1 MRILLL
7 LPWEKDYIAY
17 RDKFSN
23 MLTYAP
29 ITLVTLAGLIP
40 RELNAEVDICDEMAQ
55 KFDYDKRY
63 DIVAMSFVTSSSGR
77 AYEIAQKF
85 RQKGSYVVFGGY
97 HTTFMPEE
105 ARKFADTIIIGQA
118 EKAFPQFLTD
128 YAAGE
133 PLEKYEMPC
142 VMADDYKIP
151 RRDLLPKR
159 GYLNVPCV
167 IADSGCRNNCDF
179 CAMGAGNPPN
189 PRKASSVIDEIK
201 SLNSKRIIFFDPN
214 FFQNRQYAL
223 EIMEGLERLK
233 VGWGCN
239 ATVQAAFD
247 EELVRAARRSGCG
260 GVLFGLESL
269 NGKTLKSIK
278 KGFNDP
284 NKYKQA
290 VDIMQNNGI
299 SVNGCFVLGFDGDTK
314 ESLLS
319 LPEQVEYL
327 GLNLVRYAILTPV
340 PGSKFFNRLM
350 GEGRIITTD
359 WTMYTQNKAVFR
371 PQNMTAR
378 ELEEIYQK
386 VWNDSYKMHKILK
399 RLRNSPWRNK
409 PLLLGANLGF
419 KYVSTNL
426 ER

>member
-1 MRILLL
+1 
-7 LPWEKDYIAY
+7 
-17 RDKFSN
+17 
-23 MLTYAP
+23 
-29 ITLVTLAGLIP
+29 
-40 RELNAEVDICDEMAQ
+40 
-55 KFDYDKRY
+55 
-63 DIVAMSFVTSSSGR
+63 
-77 AYEIAQKF
+77 
-85 RQKGSYVVFGGY
+85 
-97 HTTFMPEE
+97 
-105 ARKFADTIIIGQA
+105 
-118 EKAFPQFLTD
+118 
-128 YAAGE
+128 
-133 PLEKYEMPC
+133 
-142 VMADDYKIP
+142 
-151 RRDLLPKR
+151 
-159 GYLNVPCV
+159 
-167 IADSGCRNNCDF
+167 
-179 CAMGAGNPPN
+179 MGAGNPPN